1 MSKEA
6 GKNPSRKLWGG
17 RFSESTDH
25 EVEQFTESLS
35 FDRDLWRHDIR
46 GSRAHA
52 AMLARIHL
60 LSVEEERLIQE
71 GFTRIEQEI
80 ESGEFPFREE
90 YEDIHMNI
98 ERRLYELIGTPAQ
111 KIHTARSRND
121 QVALDLRLYVLE
133 KSREMAFRLG
143 NLVRVA
149 LRKAR
154 ENRSLILPGYTHL
167 QQAQPLSGS
176 YYFVA
181 HAERFLRDRIRFLD
195 VIRQADRS
203 PLGSGALSGTT
214 LPIDRIGVA
223 RDLGFSGVT
232 GNGLDSVSDRD
243 FIVDFLHASV
253 LVSVHLS
260 GWAEEWILWSTREFG
275 FIRIPDR
282 YMTGSSMM
290 PQKKNPDV
298 LELIRGKTGRVLGD
312 YVGMVTLL
320 KGLPMAYN
328 RDLQEDK
335 EKLFDAAETVQKSVS
350 ILTRLVEESTFVAE
364 KICQALSGSELLA
377 TDMAEDLVRWGT
389 PFREAHEIIGRIVAF
404 AEHSRKS
411 LSSLSDKE
419 LSSFSPHFPEG
430 YSGSLTLE
438 GSVARRN
445 HVGGPAPERV
455 EERILEIEKEL
466 ETLA

>member
-1 MSKEA
+1 MSKET

-17 RFSESTDH
+17 RFSETTDR
-25 EVEQFTESLS
+25 EVERFTESLS
-35 FDRDLWRHDIR
+35 FDRELWRYDIR

-52 AMLARIHL
+52 AMLARIGL
-60 LSVEEERLIQE
+60 LSPEEEKLIQE
-71 GFTRIEQEI
+71 GFARIEKEI

-90 YEDIHMNI
+90 FEDIHMNI

-121 QVALDLRLYVLE
+121 QVALDLRLYVLDRA
-133 KSREMAFRLG
+133 REMASLLG
-143 NLVRVA
+143 DLVRVA

-154 ENRSLILPGYTHL
+154 ENRNRILPGYTHL

-181 HAERFLRDRIRFLD
+181 HAERFLRDRLRFLD
-195 VIRQADRS
+195 VVRRTDRS
-203 PLGSGALSGTT
+203 PLGSGALAGTT
-214 LPIDRIGVA
+214 LPIDRISVA
-223 RDLGFSGVT
+223 QELGFSGIT

-243 FIVDFLHASV
+243 FIADFLHASV

-275 FIRIPDR
+275 FVRIPDR

-312 YVGMVTLL
+312 YVGIVTLL
-320 KGLPMAYN
+320 KGLPMSYN

-335 EKLFDAAETVQKSVS
+335 KHLFDAAETVRQSVS
-350 ILTRLVEESTFVAE
+350 ILTRLVAESSLVEER
-364 KICQALSGSELLA
+364 IRQALSGSELLA
-377 TDMAEDLVRWGT
+377 TDMAEDLVRWGV
-389 PFREAHEIIGRIVAF
+389 PFREAHSIIGRIVAY
-404 AEHSRKS
+404 AEQSGKS
-411 LSSLSDKE
+411 LASLSDQD
-419 LSSFSPHFPEG
+419 LSLFSPHFPKDYAG
-430 YSGSLTLE
+430 TLTME
-438 GSVARRN
+438 GSIARRN
-445 HVGGPAPERV
+445 HAGGPAPERV
-455 EERILEIEKEL
+455 DERILEIEHEL
-466 ETLA
+466 GLPD